1 MFFISSLV
9 MLVFLVGDHIVDTCL
24 DCHTGPAKERGPCAD
39 VEPGDE
45 DQGPSSRQEGLGV
58 EVFLRHTSTLAG
70 SLAASGSTGG
80 LDLAPAQAQ
89 ASALLHHTKPLS
101 LQAFAGPPVQL
112 RFG

>member
-45 DQGPSSRQEGLGV
+45 DRSLPFPQHCRVFATDSTEADSAGPS
-58 EVFLRHTSTLAG
+58 
-70 SLAASGSTGG
+70 
-80 LDLAPAQAQ
+80 
-89 ASALLHHTKPLS
+89 
-101 LQAFAGPPVQL
+101 
-112 RFG
+112 